1 VEGVLMEHE
10 KINLAAVLPVPDELR
25 GEEVKAYIVLKEG
38 QSRETVPPQEIVEF
52 AKQKLAYF
60 KVPRYIQ
67 YADDLPRTPSERV
80 EKHKLIAAK
89 KDLRIDSYDAVD
101 QKWR

>member
-1 VEGVLMEHE
+1 M
-10 KINLAAVLPVPDELR
+10 LPVPDKLR

-38 QSRETVPPQEIVEF
+38 ESTEDVPPEEIVEF

-60 KVPRYIQ
+60 KVPRYIE
-67 YADDLPRTPSERV
+67 YAEDLPRTPSERV

-89 KDLRIDSYDAVD
+89 DDLRVGSYDAVD
-101 QKWR
+101 KKWR